1 MNSVSYKN
9 TSYLK
14 KIITNFEILEAFRSK
29 DIEKINKILT
39 TVKNSKNSSQPKFE
53 PHFQNLDL
61 VDFFINNNVKRIL
74 KKFQNNEHIFQVV
87 QEFIKL
93 GTSPDPIG
101 ICFINSAFTHKI
113 INLSEVK

>member
-14 KIITNFEILEAFRSK
+14 KIITNFEILEAFRLK
-29 DIEKINKILT
+29 DIDKINKILNT
-39 TVKNSKNSSQPKFE
+39 QKNGKNTSQPKFE

-74 KKFQNNEHIFQVV
+74 RKFHNNEQVFEVV

-101 ICFINSAFTHKI
+101 KGLYYPIS
-113 INLSEVK
+113 